1 MLVGF
6 QFKHVLQLVV
16 WICLDCQILQHFA
29 KITKLLLVQSEFA
42 ASFGW
47 QVAQVILAHAS
58 SGLCLKSG
66 FSCGFP
72 MLSTLFHCLHLPGPI
87 E

>member
-1 MLVGF
+1 
-6 QFKHVLQLVV
+6 VLQLVV

-47 QVAQVILAHAS
+47 QVAKVILAHAS
-58 SGLCLKSG
+58 YGLRMAGL
-66 FSCGFP
+66 
-72 MLSTLFHCLHLPGPI
+72 
-87 E
+87 